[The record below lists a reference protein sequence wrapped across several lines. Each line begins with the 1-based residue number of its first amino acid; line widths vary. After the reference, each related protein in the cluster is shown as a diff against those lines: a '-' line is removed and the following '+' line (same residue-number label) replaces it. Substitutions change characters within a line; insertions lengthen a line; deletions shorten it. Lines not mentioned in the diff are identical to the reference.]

1 MGSRGRTNEMTALTE
16 TADRQSLWSSTADV
30 LKRRVEI
37 ARWVTFAFSILGA
50 LLAAIASQL
59 NDPPRMYFAIA
70 GAVLLAVV
78 SFITSRLLGGPQIT
92 NWLRARTASEALK
105 REAYKYAASATPYDN
120 PLKRDADLDTERERI
135 EHDVDDLLASAVS
148 RAKAGSAP
156 RNKLSRDEY
165 VASRV
170 RAQID
175 RFYLPRANANKKIAL
190 SLRWV
195 EFGLALA
202 ATIITAIVGVAG
214 KELFGIRFDFV
225 ALTAVLTT
233 IAGAVLAHIEATR
246 CDFLV
251 MIYRAAARRLSA
263 QVADIGHV
271 NVLSPKRWSD
281 FVNRCEAIISEEN
294 TSWAA
299 KWTKA

>member
-1 MGSRGRTNEMTALTE
+1 MAALTE

-37 ARWVTFAFSILGA
+37 ARWVTFTFSILGA

-78 SFITSRLLGGPQIT
+78 SFVTSRLLGGAQIT

-105 REAYKYAASATPYDN
+105 REAYKFAACVTPYDD
-120 PLKRDADLDTERERI
+120 PIKRDAALNSERERI
-135 EHDVDDLLASAVS
+135 ERDVDDLLASALS
-148 RAKAGSAP
+148 SAKAGSAP

-165 VASRV
+165 IAGRV
-170 RAQID
+170 RQQID
-175 RFYLPRANANKKIAL
+175 RFYLPRANANKKIAV

-195 EFGLALA
+195 EFSLALA
-202 ATIITAIVGVAG
+202 ATIITAMVGVAG
-214 KELFGIRFDFV
+214 KELFGIKFDFV

-251 MIYRAAARRLSA
+251 MTYRAAEWRLSA
-263 QVADIGHV
+263 QIAEIGDV
-271 NVLSPKRWSD
+271 NALSPEKWSD

-294 TSWAA
+294 TSWIA

>member
-1 MGSRGRTNEMTALTE
+1 MTALAE
-16 TADRQSLWSSTADV
+16 TADRQSLWSSTAGV
-30 LKRRVEI
+30 LKGRVEI

-59 NDPPRMYFAIA
+59 NDPRRMYFAIA

-78 SFITSRLLGGPQIT
+78 SFVTSRLLGGLQLT

-105 REAYKYAASATPYDN
+105 REAYKYAASVKPYDD
-120 PLKRDADLDTERERI
+120 PQKRDAALNSERERI
-135 EHDVDDLLASAVS
+135 ERDVDDLLPLAVS

-165 VASRV
+165 VSRRV
-170 RAQID
+170 CDQID
-175 RFYLPRANANKKIAL
+175 RFYLPRANANKKIAV
-190 SLRWV
+190 SLRWT
-195 EFGLALA
+195 EFSLALA
-202 ATIITAIVGVAG
+202 ATIITAMVGVAG
-214 KELFGIRFDFV
+214 KELFGIKFDFV

-251 MIYRAAARRLSA
+251 MIYRATARRLSA
-263 QVADIGHV
+263 QLAEIGNV
-271 NVLSPKRWSD
+271 NALSPGKWSE
-281 FVNRCEAIISEEN
+281 FVNRCETIISDEN